1 MEALRLDV
9 LMCLRRGREPQRPQQ
24 IADTVGAALADVYD
38 ELGYLVRHGAARRH
52 HCDDAVLRYSSVR
65 AARKPPEITPHT
77 GRERVR
83 LVRPAPMADAV
94 LSSMGAAPMRSREII
109 EACIGIATGAQ
120 VHVALQVLQRRG
132 AVKKVSG
139 ATSNALW
146 QRAAVAGGVD
156 INHQVMEG

>member
-1 MEALRLDV
+1 MEALRQDV
-9 LMCLRRGREPQRPQQ
+9 LMCLRRVRQPQPPQQ
-24 IADTVGAALADVYD
+24 IAATVGAALADVYD

-52 HCDDAVLRYSSVR
+52 HCDDAVMRYSGVH
-65 AARKPPEITPHT
+65 AVRKPPEITPHT
-77 GRERVR
+77 RRERVR

-94 LSSMGAAPMRSREII
+94 LSRMGAAPMRSREII
-109 EACIGIATGAQ
+109 EACIGIATGQQ

-146 QRAAVAGGVD
+146 QRAAVAGGVG